1 MPASFVTCAALDDVN
16 TFTAAQTLAPT
27 AQTSGV
33 RVPLTLTGAADTGVT
48 ASTEQPDAF
57 FNGARTLTFATGA
70 LTAQRSFKF
79 AAPTLAFAGAS
90 TVTTAAT
97 VYIDRAPQAGT
108 NATLTNSYA
117 LLIGAGTTRLN
128 GSLTIGGAE
137 AASAALS
144 VTSTT
149 QGFLPPRM
157 TGTQRDAISSPAT
170 GLVVYN
176 TTTNKLN
183 VYTGSAWEAVTSA

>member
-1 MPASFVTCAALDDVN
+1 MPASFLDAAGLFENN
-16 TFTAAQTLAPT
+16 TFTAAQALAPT